1 MAIGSV
7 VKKSEIGY
15 MEGDIV
21 VGDVVRWIVVRHGT
35 RCDGR

>member
-15 MEGDIV
+15 REGDFV
-21 VGDVVRWIVVRHGT
+21 VGDVVRCIVVRHGT
-35 RCDGR
+35 RCDDR